1 MLNIRKA
8 RLNSTQ
14 LLALNVRSKTYLGH
28 VATALILLTCMQV
41 IDRPLF
47 CGIWARLWT
56 GIYLC
61 QDSIATLFALLLS
74 FGLKKNRVH
83 GNGVRFFKLS
93 HGLPIA
99 AEEHDV
105 SWPAGVVSGRFHELN
120 HQQKRHKSKHYDI
133 IVEASASQKNRGLQH
148 A

>member
-1 MLNIRKA
+1 
-8 RLNSTQ
+8 
-14 LLALNVRSKTYLGH
+14 V
-28 VATALILLTCMQV
+28 C
-41 IDRPLF
+41 
-47 CGIWARLWT
+47 
-56 GIYLC
+56 
-61 QDSIATLFALLLS
+61 
-74 FGLKKNRVH
+74 
-83 GNGVRFFKLS
+83 FFKLS